1 MSAPTSKDPLF
12 VNTAGGQCWKRQH
25 VDGDGRGLYAL
36 ADVVACPAYVL
47 ASFAELAELGISGSA
62 DVLPVP
68 VLPEPQL
75 ALPWAHEMPDGDLSG
90 FLDDLVSAAL
100 NRWRTD
106 PDGPVP
112 DRVTLADIERVCRE
126 WRTPGVGYRSD
137 PEPEVTPSPSFAER
151 AARES
156 DPGRR
161 VAYRMLAEPDGEF
174 DAYLRHPYRT
184 GHDLPETGGGT
195 R

>member
-1 MSAPTSKDPLF
+1 VSAPVVEPSACTWCGIARRGHGRQFADA
-12 VNTAGGQCWKRQH
+12 AGWHEWERPSDAQ
-25 VDGDGRGLYAL
+25 
-36 ADVVACPAYVL
+36 VL
-47 ASFAELAELGISGSA
+47 ARMKARRLALTVARVGA
-62 DVLPVP
+62 LPVP
-68 VLPEPQL
+68 VGPEAQPEL

-137 PEPEVTPSPSFAER
+137 PEPEVVPDALTTVFVPVASL
-151 AARES
+151 RE
-156 DPGRR
+156 P
-161 VAYRMLAEPDGEF
+161 EGEF
-174 DAYLRHPYRT
+174 YPFLHKGRIP
-184 GHDLPETGGGT
+184 HDLPETGGT
-195 R
+195 Q

>member
-1 MSAPTSKDPLF
+1 MSAPTSHDPLV
-12 VNTAGGQCWKRQH
+12 VNTRDGMCWKRQH

-36 ADVVACPAYVL
+36 ADVTACPAYVL
-47 ASFAELAELGISGSA
+47 SSFGELAERGIVGSA

-68 VLPEPQL
+68 VPVGPELEL
-75 ALPWAHEMPDGDLSG
+75 ALPWAHAMPDGDLSG

-100 NRWRTD
+100 NRWRTG

-137 PEPEVTPSPSFAER
+137 PEPEAVPDAVTAVFSPVASLREPEGEHW
-151 AARES
+151 AAVHHS
-156 DPGRR
+156 YR
-161 VAYRMLAEPDGEF
+161 VPR
-174 DAYLRHPYRT
+174 
-184 GHDLPETGGGT
+184 DLPETGGP

>member
-1 MSAPTSKDPLF
+1 MSAPTSHDPLV
-12 VNTAGGQCWKRQH
+12 VNTRDGVCWERRA
-25 VDGDGRGLYAL
+25 VTDSGLGLYA
-36 ADVVACPAYVL
+36 VEGSCKCPPFKMATL
-47 ASFAELAELGISGSA
+47 AELAERGIVGSA

-68 VLPEPQL
+68 VGPEPQAEL
-75 ALPWAHEMPDGDLSG
+75 ALPWAHEMPDGDLGG

-137 PEPEVTPSPSFAER
+137 PEPEAVPDAVTKAFVPVASL
-151 AARES
+151 REPEGEHWAVVHHS
-156 DPGRR
+156 YR
-161 VAYRMLAEPDGEF
+161 VPR
-174 DAYLRHPYRT
+174 
-184 GHDLPETGGGT
+184 DLPETGGVQ
-195 R
+195 